1 MVFSFNND
9 QVNLQ
14 QWINLTREGFGGNTL
29 ILIQLSDMKFEDNDV
44 TRGMQFWKL
53 VKLYFAHVRIKFF
66 HLIWWIK
73 DMHL

>member
-53 VKLYFAHVRIKFF
+53 VKLYFAHARIKFF

>member
-1 MVFSFNND
+1 MIFSFNND

-14 QWINLTREGFGGNTL
+14 QCINLIREGFGGNTL

-53 VKLYFAHVRIKFF
+53 VKQYFAHALIKFF
-66 HLIWWIK
+66 HLIW
-73 DMHL
+73 